1 MRRILVLSLLA
12 LACPAVSVRA
22 DDAKPKEPDKKVA
35 DLVKQ
40 ATDLYK
46 NAKTLHVEAAV
57 ETHVEAAD
65 QKRDITSAAVYDLE
79 KPNLFALVTKLNG
92 DDNAGPN
99 VVCDGKSLFVHAKR
113 LKQYIETEAPE
124 DLAGVGR
131 VLPPLGH
138 TSTGM
143 LFQNLLSDEPYETLM
158 DGVTEC
164 AYQGK
169 EKVNGIEAHHLT
181 FAQPDMKWELW
192 VAAEGKPLVLKAS
205 STRDIE
211 NGKMTTVETYREWK
225 VDGNPAKSV
234 FAFHA
239 PEGVKKVKIFKQG
252 N

>member
-1 MRRILVLSLLA
+1 MRHILIISILVLA
-12 LACPAVSVRA
+12 GAPAARA
-22 DDAKPKEPDKKVA
+22 DDAKAKELDKKVT

-40 ATDLYK
+40 VTDLYK
-46 NAKTLHVEAAV
+46 NAKSLHVEAAV
-57 ETHVEAAD
+57 ETHVEATD
-65 QKRDITSAAVYDLE
+65 QKREIKSAAVYDLM
-79 KPNLFALVTKLNG
+79 KPNLFALETRLNG
-92 DDNAGPN
+92 DANAGPN
-99 VVCDGKSLFVHAKR
+99 VVCDGKILFVHAKR
-113 LKQYIETEAPE
+113 LKQYTETEAPE

-131 VLPPLGH
+131 VLPTFGH
-138 TSTGM
+138 AATGM
-143 LFQNLLSDEPYETLM
+143 LFQNLLTDEPYETLM

-164 AYQGK
+164 SYKGK
-169 EKVNGIEAHHLT
+169 EKVNETEAHHLA

-225 VDGNPAKSV
+225 VDDKPAKSI
-234 FAFHA
+234 FSFTA

>member
-1 MRRILVLSLLA
+1 MRKILILSVLA
-12 LACPAVSVRA
+12 LACAGVSAGA
-22 DDAKPKEPDKKVA
+22 DDTKAKELDKKVVG
-35 DLVKQ
+35 LVKQ

-46 NAKTLHVEAAV
+46 AAKSLHVEAAV
-57 ETHVEAAD
+57 ETHVETAD
-65 QKRDITSAAVYDLE
+65 QKRDIKSAAVYDLE
-79 KPNLFALVTKLNG
+79 KPNLFALVTKVNG

-113 LKQYIETEAPE
+113 LKQYTQEEAPE

-131 VLPPLGH
+131 VLPPFGH
-138 TSTGM
+138 ASTGM
-143 LFQNLLSDEPYETLM
+143 LFQNLLTEEPYETLM

-164 AYQGK
+164 SYKGK
-169 EKVNGIEAHHLT
+169 EKVNETEAHHLA
-181 FAQPDMKWELW
+181 FVQPDMKWELW

-205 STRDIE
+205 STRDLE

-234 FAFHA
+234 FSFSA